1 MSEHDQPRESR
12 GVARGGSGVG
22 GCLPTRNLADQLTLF
37 EPGWVEFALLPV
49 PQIQKDIHTSVLSFK
64 LLNCHCYNARIRRS
78 IDMPMEVSQPDQLK
92 RFVYFFGCTIE
103 RRYGDWCGPVV
114 PGDAG
119 VPHAMACHG
128 TPRFFFGCTIERP
141 YGDWC
146 RPVVPRDAG
155 VPHSVPEK
163 YILFKKSKSGLM
175 TFYIVPNYYIYII
188 WYISDLIG
196 CALGAQWAVDC
207 TQWAVFLT

>member
-1 MSEHDQPRESR
+1 MTSIFWTKFIFLEHCGP
-12 GVARGGSGVG
+12 GGPE
-22 GCLPTRNLADQLTLF
+22 PTWNLTDQLTLF

-49 PQIQKDIHTSVLSFK
+49 PQIQKDIYTSVLSFK

-78 IDMPMEVSQPDQLK
+78 IDTPMEVSQPDQLK

-128 TPRFFFGCTIERP
+128 TPRFFFLAAPLKGRT
-141 YGDWC
+141 
-146 RPVVPRDAG
+146 VTDAG
-155 VPHSVPEK
+155 LSSLGMPGCHTVSQKNIFCSKNRNLVWWPS
-163 YILFKKSKSGLM
+163 ILFQITIFIL
-175 TFYIVPNYYIYII
+175 FDI
-188 WYISDLIG
+188 
-196 CALGAQWAVDC
+196 
-207 TQWAVFLT
+207 FLTS